1 MKKVLFVTLAV
12 VLSMCIVMPAAA
24 AKARVL
30 KFSSIHEPTHVS
42 AITTDGFAA
51 RVDQMTNGELDVQA
65 YHSRQLGDARHI
77 VDNIRNGSIAFTSV
91 SIANLSQVI
100 PAMDMFS
107 LPYIFKNDAHYWYC
121 IQHPNVDKFM
131 AQLEAKGI
139 KRISWITSGARSLFT
154 QKAVNTPADLKGQK
168 IRVMAS
174 PVMINTMKALGANGV
189 PVAWGEL
196 YNALQTGVVD
206 GAENNPP
213 SLISMKFYEVSK
225 YFTLDEHMRIPDVI
239 IVSTKVYN
247 KLTKSQQAAIDRA
260 AIEATHFMRGA
271 WLVSRQ
277 TSLNQ
282 LKGKMAGIIEPDKQ
296 PFIDAVADL
305 VSSEAKRLGVEDTVN
320 WILEEGKKF

>member
-1 MKKVLFVTLAV
+1 MKRSLLISLVVFVSLC
-12 VLSMCIVMPAAA
+12 LVMPVSAQ
-24 AKARVL
+24 KARVL
-30 KFSSIHEPTHVS
+30 KFSGIHEPTHVS
-42 AITTDGFAA
+42 AKTADVFAERVNQLTDG
-51 RVDQMTNGELDVQA
+51 ELEVQV
-65 YHSRQLGDARHI
+65 YHSRQLGDALQN
-77 VDNIRNGSIAFTSV
+77 VENVRNGSIAFTSV

-107 LPYIFKNDAHYWYC
+107 LPYIFKTDAHYWYC
-121 IQHPNVDKFM
+121 IQHAKIDEFM
-131 AQLEAKGI
+131 AQLEPKGI

-154 QKAVNTPADLKGQK
+154 QKPVRTPADLQGMK

-225 YFTLDEHMRIPDVI
+225 YFILDEHMRIPDVN
-239 IVSTKVYN
+239 IVSTRVFN
-247 KLTKSQQAAIDRA
+247 KLSKSQQDAIMRA
-260 AIEATHFMRGA
+260 ALEATHFMRGA
-271 WLVSRQ
+271 WMVSRQ
-277 TSLNQ
+277 TSLDQ

-296 PFIDAVADL
+296 PFIDAVAEL
-305 VSSEAKRLGVEDTVN
+305 VDAEAKRLGVEDTVK
-320 WILEEGKKF
+320 WILETGKKF

>member
-1 MKKVLFVTLAV
+1 MKKVLFVTLSV
-12 VLSMCIVMPAAA
+12 VLSLCIVMPAAA

-42 AITTDGFAA
+42 AITADLFAV
-51 RVDQMTNGELDVQA
+51 RVNQLSKGELDVQV
-65 YHSRQLGDARHI
+65 YHSRQLGDARQN
-77 VDNIRNGSIAFTSV
+77 VENIRNGSIAFTSV

-121 IQHPNVDKFM
+121 IQHANIDKFM
-131 AQLEAKGI
+131 AQLEPKGI

-154 QKAVNTPADLKGQK
+154 QKPVRTPADLKGQK

-174 PVMINTMKALGANGV
+174 PVMISTMKALGANGV

-225 YFTLDEHMRIPDVI
+225 YFTLDEHMRIPDVN

-247 KLTKSQQAAIDRA
+247 KLTKSQQAAIDLA
-260 AIEATHFMRGA
+260 SIEATHFMRGA
-271 WLVSRQ
+271 WMVSRQ
-277 TSLNQ
+277 TSLGQ

-305 VSSEAKRLGVEDTVN
+305 VKSESKRLGVEDTVN
-320 WILEEGKKF
+320 WILEEAKKF